1 MLNENIKRIRKSKG
15 LSQEELAIKLNVV
28 RQTVS
33 KWENGL
39 SVPDSSMLIIL
50 ANELD
55 TTVSELLGEPVAEP
69 TTDDLKILSEKLE
82 VINLQLAK
90 RIWRRCLF
98 MKKGINK
105 SILFYVVSA
114 LFLIAS
120 AIGLT
125 TGNENTM
132 AIIWLSL
139 GSAFLCLGSTHKKKE
154 NNTDDK

>member
-1 MLNENIKRIRKSKG
+1 
-15 LSQEELAIKLNVV
+15 
-28 RQTVS
+28 
-33 KWENGL
+33 
-39 SVPDSSMLIIL
+39 
-50 ANELD
+50 
-55 TTVSELLGEPVAEP
+55 
-69 TTDDLKILSEKLE
+69 
-82 VINLQLAK
+82 
-90 RIWRRCLF
+90 

-139 GSAFLCLGSTHKKKE
+139 GSAVLCLGSTYKKKKTIKQIQMINNFLLVLLE
-154 NNTDDK
+154 NRDS

>member
-1 MLNENIKRIRKSKG
+1 
-15 LSQEELAIKLNVV
+15 
-28 RQTVS
+28 
-33 KWENGL
+33 
-39 SVPDSSMLIIL
+39 
-50 ANELD
+50 
-55 TTVSELLGEPVAEP
+55 
-69 TTDDLKILSEKLE
+69 
-82 VINLQLAK
+82 
-90 RIWRRCLF
+90 

-139 GSAFLCLGSTHKKKE
+139 GSAFLCLGSTYKKKE
-154 NNTDDK
+154 NNKTIKQVQMINNFLLVLLKNRDS

>member
-1 MLNENIKRIRKSKG
+1 
-15 LSQEELAIKLNVV
+15 
-28 RQTVS
+28 
-33 KWENGL
+33 
-39 SVPDSSMLIIL
+39 
-50 ANELD
+50 
-55 TTVSELLGEPVAEP
+55 
-69 TTDDLKILSEKLE
+69 
-82 VINLQLAK
+82 
-90 RIWRRCLF
+90 

-139 GSAFLCLGSTHKKKE
+139 GSAFLCLGSTYKKKE
-154 NNTDDK
+154 NNKTNTDDKQFPACIVGKSVVMEVKNVFHRRKRLYYANDKRNGKSIIFFNVWEKICFC

>member
-1 MLNENIKRIRKSKG
+1 M
-15 LSQEELAIKLNVV
+15 V
-28 RQTVS
+28 RVQRLFAKT
-33 KWENGL
+33 N
-39 SVPDSSMLIIL
+39 
-50 ANELD
+50 
-55 TTVSELLGEPVAEP
+55 
-69 TTDDLKILSEKLE
+69 LKIPVWRIEK
-82 VINLQLAK
+82 IG
-90 RIWRRCLF
+90 IWRRFLF

-139 GSAFLCLGSTHKKKE
+139 GSAFLCLGSTYKKKE
-154 NNTDDK
+154 NNKTSTDDK

>member
-1 MLNENIKRIRKSKG
+1 
-15 LSQEELAIKLNVV
+15 
-28 RQTVS
+28 
-33 KWENGL
+33 
-39 SVPDSSMLIIL
+39 
-50 ANELD
+50 
-55 TTVSELLGEPVAEP
+55 
-69 TTDDLKILSEKLE
+69 
-82 VINLQLAK
+82 
-90 RIWRRCLF
+90 

-154 NNTDDK
+154 NNTDDKLFPACIVGKSEFIEFFCDLQLLVDRFTA